1 LYVCGIKVFGE
12 IAWSY
17 TETRKPNC
25 IPVRSM
31 DMSEVTTSLFS
42 RIVLFI
48 VSTLI
53 VVVVQRVLSNEPILP
68 GGGGENAKDARVDAM
83 VTMPDQSRRL
93 SDVGGHT
100 TVKEELTNSVTIP
113 MRNPDVFY
121 QSGLRSMKPP
131 SGILLHGP
139 PGTGKTMLARAVAAE
154 SGVPMITLH
163 SAALESKWWG
173 DSPKL
178 LQAVF
183 TQARTRYAPCI
194 IFMDE
199 IDGLGRARSESDQS
213 CVYSFKCEMLR
224 NMDSIQGEAVVV
236 IACTNCPQSLDPA
249 LSRRFQRKI
258 EVSRPTRGERISI
271 LSILMNQEHTDS
283 VTVAEVAN
291 ETERFTGADLSS
303 LYEAACSCRLARVG
317 KRIEHARNDV
327 DLVRI
332 LGPLTMED
340 VCVGSRRISRPLE
353 CYDDEDVPCVHGTPK
368 KSAAP
373 KSTTTRRDDDV
384 QEIGKQRVARE
395 QDA

>member
-1 LYVCGIKVFGE
+1 
-12 IAWSY
+12 
-17 TETRKPNC
+17 
-25 IPVRSM
+25 M

-42 RIVLFI
+42 RIILFI
-48 VSTLI
+48 ISTLI

-68 GGGGENAKDARVDAM
+68 MSGGGGENAKDPRVDAM

-100 TVKEELTNSVTIP
+100 SVKEELTNSVTMP

-121 QSGLRSMKPP
+121 RSGLRSVKPP

-183 TQARTRYAPCI
+183 TQARKRYAPCI

-224 NMDSIQGEAVVV
+224 NMDSIQGEPVVV

-249 LSRRFQRKI
+249 LSRRFQRKV
-258 EVSRPTRGERISI
+258 EVPRPTRDERVSI
-271 LSILMNQEHTDS
+271 LTILMNQEHRDS
-283 VTVAEVAN
+283 VTAVEVADN
-291 ETERFTGADLSS
+291 TDRFTGADLSS
-303 LYEAACSCRLARVG
+303 LYEAACSCRLVRVG
-317 KRIEHARNDV
+317 KRIERARNDT

-332 LGPLTMED
+332 LGPLSMED
-340 VCVGSRRISRPLE
+340 VRIGSRRISRPLQ
-353 CYDDEDVPCVHGTPK
+353 CYDDEDVPRVH
-368 KSAAP
+368 AA
-373 KSTTTRRDDDV
+373 SENSVTSVATTTIPSNV
-384 QEIGKQRVARE
+384 HETGNQRVARE

>member
-1 LYVCGIKVFGE
+1 
-12 IAWSY
+12 
-17 TETRKPNC
+17 
-25 IPVRSM
+25 M
-31 DMSEVTTSLFS
+31 DTIEVTASLFS
-42 RIVLFI
+42 RIILVI
-48 VSTLI
+48 ISTLI

-68 GGGGENAKDARVDAM
+68 MNRGGGENAKDPRVDAM
-83 VTMPDQSRRL
+83 VTIPDDRRRL

-100 TVKEELTNSVTIP
+100 SVKEELTNSVTIP

-121 QSGLRSMKPP
+121 RSGLRSIKPP

-154 SGVPMITLH
+154 CGVPMITLH

-178 LQAVF
+178 LQMVF

-213 CVYSFKCEMLR
+213 CVYSFKCELLR
-224 NMDSIQGEAVVV
+224 NMDSIQGEPVVV

-249 LSRRFQRKI
+249 LSRRFQRKV
-258 EVSRPTRGERISI
+258 EVSRPSRDERVSI
-271 LSILMNQEHTDS
+271 LILLMSQEHRDS
-283 VTVAEVAN
+283 VTSTEIADS
-291 ETERFTGADLSS
+291 TERFTGADLSS
-303 LYEAACSCRLARVG
+303 LYEAACSCRLVRVG
-317 KRIEHARNDV
+317 KRIERARNDT

-340 VCVGSRRISRPLE
+340 VRIGSRRISRPLE
-353 CYDDEDVPCVHGTPK
+353 CRDVEDVPRVHHAPE
-368 KSAAP
+368 KSVASYP
-373 KSTTTRRDDDV
+373 TTTTPHVHDT
-384 QEIGKQRVARE
+384 GNQRVSRE

>member
-1 LYVCGIKVFGE
+1 
-12 IAWSY
+12 
-17 TETRKPNC
+17 
-25 IPVRSM
+25 M

-42 RIVLFI
+42 RIILFI
-48 VSTLI
+48 ISTLI
-53 VVVVQRVLSNEPILP
+53 VVIVQRVLSNEPILP
-68 GGGGENAKDARVDAM
+68 GRVGGNDKDARVDAM
-83 VTMPDQSRRL
+83 VTTPDQSRRL

-100 TVKEELTNSVTIP
+100 TVKEELINSVAIP

-121 QSGLRSMKPP
+121 RSGLRSVKPP

-183 TQARTRYAPCI
+183 TQARTRYAPCV

-213 CVYSFKCEMLR
+213 CVYSFKCELLR

-249 LSRRFQRKI
+249 LSRRFQRKV
-258 EVSRPTRGERISI
+258 EVPRPTRDERVSI
-271 LSILMNQEHTDS
+271 LTILMNEEHKDS
-283 VTVAEVAN
+283 VTVTEIADR
-291 ETERFTGADLSS
+291 TERFTGADLSS
-303 LYEAACSCRLARVG
+303 LYEAACSCRLVRIG
-317 KRIEHARNDV
+317 KRIERARNDV

-340 VCVGSRRISRPLE
+340 VHVGSHRISRPLQ
-353 CYDDEDVPCVHGTPK
+353 YHDDEDVPCVHDAPEKSMASNANTTPDV
-368 KSAAP
+368 
-373 KSTTTRRDDDV
+373 RD
-384 QEIGKQRVARE
+384 IGKRRVARE

>member
-1 LYVCGIKVFGE
+1 M
-12 IAWSY
+12 
-17 TETRKPNC
+17 T
-25 IPVRSM
+25 
-31 DMSEVTTSLFS
+31 LFS
-42 RIVLFI
+42 RIIMLI

-53 VVVVQRVLSNEPILP
+53 VVVVQRVLTNEPILP
-68 GGGGENAKDARVDAM
+68 GGRGGDNAKDARVDAM
-83 VTMPDQSRRL
+83 VTIPDPTRKL
-93 SDVGGHT
+93 SDVGGHA
-100 TVKEELTNSVTIP
+100 TVKAELINSIVIP
-113 MRNPDVFY
+113 MRNPSVFY
-121 QSGLRSMKPP
+121 KSGLRSVKPP

-213 CVYSFKCEMLR
+213 CVYSFKCEILR
-224 NMDSIQGEAVVV
+224 NMDSIQGEPVVV
-236 IACTNCPQSLDPA
+236 VACTNCPQSLDPA
-249 LSRRFQRKI
+249 LSRRFQRKV
-258 EVSRPTRGERISI
+258 EVPRPTLDERASI
-271 LSILMNQEHTDS
+271 LTALMNQEHSNS
-283 VTVAEVAN
+283 VSVREIAEK
-291 ETERFTGADLSS
+291 TERFTGAELSS
-303 LYEAACSCRLARVG
+303 LYEAGCSSRLMRVG
-317 KRIEHARNDV
+317 RRIETARNDR

-340 VCVGSRRISRPLE
+340 VCAGSRRTSRALE
-353 CYDDEDVPCVHGTPK
+353 ACDDEDVPHVHCAENKKITPHT
-368 KSAAP
+368 
-373 KSTTTRRDDDV
+373 STPSDNVR
-384 QEIGKQRVARE
+384 EIGKQRSTRE

>member
-1 LYVCGIKVFGE
+1 VVFYTLRKTN
-12 IAWSY
+12 WYSY
-17 TETRKPNC
+17 KNDH
-25 IPVRSM
+25 M
-31 DMSEVTTSLFS
+31 DMSEVTTSLIS
-42 RIVLFI
+42 RIILFI
-48 VSTLI
+48 ISTL
-53 VVVVQRVLSNEPILP
+53 VVVIVQRVLSNEPILP
-68 GGGGENAKDARVDAM
+68 GGGGQNARDARVDAM

-100 TVKEELTNSVTIP
+100 TVKEELINSVTIP

-121 QSGLRSMKPP
+121 RSGLRSVKPP

-183 TQARTRYAPCI
+183 TQARKRYAPCI

-224 NMDSIQGEAVVV
+224 NMDSIQDEPVVV

-249 LSRRFQRKI
+249 LSRRFQRKV
-258 EVSRPTRGERISI
+258 EVPRPTRDERASI
-271 LSILMNQEHTDS
+271 LTILMNQEHGDS
-283 VTVAEVAN
+283 VTASGVADR
-291 ETERFTGADLSS
+291 TERFTGADLSS
-303 LYEAACSCRLARVG
+303 LYEAACSCRLVRVG
-317 KRIEHARNDV
+317 KRIERALNDV

-340 VCVGSRRISRPLE
+340 VCVGSRRISRPLQE
-353 CYDDEDVPCVHGTPK
+353 HDDEDIPRVHDTSNKYVASKPTITP
-368 KSAAP
+368 
-373 KSTTTRRDDDV
+373 DV
-384 QEIGKQRVARE
+384 HEVGHQRVARE

>member
-1 LYVCGIKVFGE
+1 
-12 IAWSY
+12 
-17 TETRKPNC
+17 
-25 IPVRSM
+25 M
-31 DMSEVTTSLFS
+31 TTSLFS
-42 RIVLFI
+42 RIILFI

-53 VVVVQRVLSNEPILP
+53 VVVVQRILSNEPILP
-68 GGGGENAKDARVDAM
+68 ASVGGGENARDSRVDAM

-93 SDVGGHT
+93 SDVGGHAS
-100 TVKEELTNSVTIP
+100 VKEELINSIAIP

-121 QSGLRSMKPP
+121 RSGLRSVKPP

-183 TQARTRYAPCI
+183 TQARRRYAPCI

-224 NMDSIQGEAVVV
+224 NMDSIQGEPVAV

-249 LSRRFQRKI
+249 LSRRFQRRV
-258 EVSRPTRGERISI
+258 EVPRPTRDDRVSI
-271 LSILMNQEHTDS
+271 LTILMSQEHTDS
-283 VTVAEVAN
+283 VTAREIADK
-291 ETERFTGADLSS
+291 TERFTGADLSS
-303 LYEAACSCRLARVG
+303 LYEAACSGRIVRVG
-317 KRIEHARNDV
+317 KRIERARNDI
-327 DLVRI
+327 DLLRI
-332 LGPLTMED
+332 LGPLSMED
-340 VCVGSRRISRPLE
+340 VRIGSRRISRPLE
-353 CYDDEDVPCVHGTPK
+353 SYDDEDVPRGSDAVK

-373 KSTTTRRDDDV
+373 SATTTTHQNNVRDN
-384 QEIGKQRVARE
+384 GTQRVARE
-395 QDA
+395 HDV